1 MIDHRRSLS
10 LPGLVLSGWLVG
22 CNSGLLAVPQSPT
35 SVSLPSSPL
44 VTQAKS
50 QKTMPTIPFQSLAQG
65 ESYTA
70 QLENPALFVV
80 SNAAEADRFTQL
92 LNDPEIVQ
100 RIQSVDFNTTYV
112 VAVFRGQVGSSGYG
126 IAIGDITSAPGTVQ
140 LKVNLTDPPS
150 DRAVSAVISYPY
162 QLVSVSREKLSIAPE
177 TTWSVYDSEGKLLV
191 QTKSP

>member
-1 MIDHRRSLS
+1 MINHRQTLT
-10 LPGLVLSGWLVG
+10 LLGLVLSGWLIG
-22 CNSGLLAVPQSPT
+22 CNSGLLAGSPSARSVP
-35 SVSLPSSPL
+35 LPSSPS
-44 VTQAKS
+44 VTQAS
-50 QKTMPTIPFQSLAQG
+50 LPNNMSTIPFESLAQG

-100 RIQSVDFNTTYV
+100 RIESVDFNTTYV

-126 IAIGDITSAPGTVQ
+126 IAMRDITSAPGTVQ

-162 QLVSVSREKLSIAPE
+162 QLVLVSREKLPIAPE